1 MLQAS
6 VQTDT
11 TPGARPQP
19 WPSLH
24 GDNIFKITYLNND
37 KFKLLWIVFKFF
49 FSSFQ
54 IESGKKIYSFSSE
67 VRLYVLYAA
76 LPPVWWLRPL
86 FPTIHAM
93 LTCEDTRAPLLAPAY
108 CPNFPQLPRGSRAR
122 DGAAIFCLVK
132 WKIWEICIE
141 QLWLLG
147 PHTQHSTGLV
157 VLTAKKYFQPCMKL
171 ARYNCSNILKL
182 F

>member
-67 VRLYVLYAA
+67 VCLYVVCCPPPGVVTTPLVPDYSRHVNVWGHPGPAPSPSLLSKFSTITPRSPGQGRGRDILLGQMENMRNMYRAA
-76 LPPVWWLRPL
+76 LVVRSP
-86 FPTIHAM
+86 
-93 LTCEDTRAPLLAPAY
+93 
-108 CPNFPQLPRGSRAR
+108 
-122 DGAAIFCLVK
+122 
-132 WKIWEICIE
+132 
-141 QLWLLG
+141 
-147 PHTQHSTGLV
+147 HSTGLA
-157 VLTAKKYFQPCMKL
+157 VLTAKKYFHPCMKL